1 MSRESRSKSSESH
14 ARTKFANTQLS
25 NMLKSHILTQNHC
38 EYALTTLEEPPEN
51 IKLPKPT
58 TDISKDT
65 KPKPIVTSPV
75 GGSKPEEEVISPKP
89 VKNKAE
95 TSKSLRKSARNV
107 EKQKKEMQKK
117 AEKTENEKPERT
129 KVEYSGINKYRFGSG
144 SDSVDAA
151 SPSTPTK
158 LQKTGN
164 MQTQKVQNNQ
174 LLLTPPKNLRKLSKD
189 YSPNSIEK

>member
-1 MSRESRSKSSESH
+1 MSRESRSTKSSESH

-25 NMLKSHILTQNHC
+25 TMLKSHILTQNHC

-51 IKLPKPT
+51 IKLPKPA
-58 TDISKDT
+58 TDKDT
-65 KPKPIVTSPV
+65 KPKPIVTTPSPV
-75 GGSKPEEEVISPKP
+75 GGSKPKEESPKP

-95 TSKSLRKSARNV
+95 KSLRKSARNV

-129 KVEYSGINKYRFGSG
+129 KVEYSGINQYRFGSG
-144 SDSVDAA
+144 SSPVSPTA
-151 SPSTPTK
+151 PSTPTK

-164 MQTQKVQNNQ
+164 MQTPKVQNNQ